1 MTPPRFFTD
10 EDVFPVV
17 AEQLCQAG
25 LDAVSAQSVGRL
37 GEADESQL
45 LWAVAQ
51 SRVLVSF
58 NVRDFA
64 RLHTEWI
71 QHGREHAGL
80 AVSAQVGIGA
90 VVRRLRNLAASLS
103 ADNMRNRIEY
113 LGSW

>member
-37 GEADESQL
+37 GEA
-45 LWAVAQ
+45 
-51 SRVLVSF
+51 
-58 NVRDFA
+58 
-64 RLHTEWI
+64 
-71 QHGREHAGL
+71 
-80 AVSAQVGIGA
+80 
-90 VVRRLRNLAASLS
+90 
-103 ADNMRNRIEY
+103 EY